1 MKSMVVA
8 YDRQRGI
15 GAEND
20 LLWQRQLPADLTH
33 FKELTMGNTI
43 VMGRNTYES
52 IGRAL
57 PGRENIVVT
66 HRPLDAVDVIAVKSL
81 QDAYKAAHGNI
92 MVIGGGSIY
101 EQALPD
107 TDLIYAT
114 EVDAVFSSATV
125 FFPELDTGWTEMARE
140 HHSQDER
147 NAYNYD
153 FVTYRRAAAK

>member
-1 MKSMVVA
+1 MKSIVVA
-8 YDRQRGI
+8 YDRMRGI
-15 GAEND
+15 GAGND
-20 LLWQRQLPADLTH
+20 LLWQRDLPADLVH
-33 FKELTMGNTI
+33 FKKLTMGTSI
-43 VMGRNTYES
+43 IMGRNTYES

-57 PGRENIVVT
+57 PGRENIVMT

-107 TDLIYAT
+107 TNLIYAT

-125 FFPELDTGWTEMARE
+125 FFPELGTEWTEMARE
-140 HHSQDER
+140 HHAQDER

-153 FVTYRRAAAK
+153 FVTYRRSDAK

>member
-1 MKSMVVA
+1 MVVA

-15 GAEND
+15 GADND
-20 LLWQRQLPADLTH
+20 LLWQRQLPADLAH
-33 FKELTMGNTI
+33 FKELTMGSSI

-66 HRPLDAVDVIAVKSL
+66 SRPIDAVDVVAVKSL

-92 MVIGGGSIY
+92 MIIGGGSIY

-107 TDLIYAT
+107 TDLVYAT
-114 EVDAVFSSATV
+114 EVDAVFPQATV
-125 FFPELDTGWTEMARE
+125 FFPGLGEHWSEAARE
-140 HHSQDER
+140 HHGKDER
-147 NAYNYD
+147 NAFNYD
-153 FVTYRRAAAK
+153 FVTYRRNAN